1 VSEYQYYEF
10 QAIDRPLTEGQMR
23 ELRSISSR
31 ADITPTRFT
40 NFYTFG
46 DFKGNPAR
54 MIEKYFDAYLYLANW
69 GTRKFTLRL
78 PRQGLDLGRV
88 QLYCAGESASVRA
101 KGEFVILD
109 FCSEEEGG
117 DWEEEGQGWLSSLIP
132 LRADIVGGDYRA
144 LYLAWLL
151 CAQGRELEEDAIEPL
166 CPPGLSTLSAPLRA
180 FADFLRID
188 NDWIE
193 AAAAGSPPLVELG
206 WREDCQRWVSALPD
220 SEKTALLVDLV
231 KGGESHV
238 RAQLLRRFR
247 AAVEGTGHSGASPQP
262 RTVADLLAL
271 ARKRGEERRRK
282 EAERQARERAR
293 REREAAAARE
303 SYLAKLAQREPEVW
317 ARVDALIA
325 TKRPGDY
332 DQAVQL
338 LKDLWDLGLRS
349 GRSTEIQ
356 AHIHQLRHQ
365 HAKKPSFLR
374 RLTQCRLTPPE
385 QPAPLAR
392 QRRPPGK

>member
-69 GTRKFTLRL
+69 GTRKFTLRF
-78 PRQGLDLGRV
+78 PCQGLAFKRA
-88 QLYCAGESASVRA
+88 QLYCAGESASARI

-109 FCSEEEGG
+109 FCSQEEGG
-117 DWEEEGQGWLSSLIP
+117 DWEEDGQGWLSSLIP
-132 LRADIVGGDYRA
+132 LRADIAGGDYRA

-151 CAQGRELEEDAIEPL
+151 CAQGGELEDDTSEPP
-166 CPPGLSTLSAPLRA
+166 CPHGLRTLSAPLRA

-188 NDWIE
+188 SDWME
-193 AAAAGSPPLVELG
+193 VAAARSPPLVELAVG
-206 WREDCQRWVSALPD
+206 KDFQRWVCALPD
-220 SEKTALLVDLV
+220 SEKTALLVDLA

-238 RAQLLRRFR
+238 RGQLLRRFR
-247 AAVEGTGHSGASPQP
+247 TAVEGTGHSGTSLRP

-271 ARKRGEERRRK
+271 AQRHGEDRRRK
-282 EAERQARERAR
+282 EAERQARERVR

-303 SYLAKLAQREPEVW
+303 SYLAGLAQREPEVW

-338 LKDLWDLGLRS
+338 LQDLRDLGLRL

-356 AHIHQLRHQ
+356 AHIRQLQDQ
-365 HAKKPSFLR
+365 HANKPSFLR
-374 RLTQCRLTPPE
+374 RLTQSELTSPE
-385 QPAPLAR
+385 QAVPLAP
-392 QRRPPGK
+392 QKRPPGK

>member
-88 QLYCAGESASVRA
+88 RLYCAGESASVRA

-132 LRADIVGGDYRA
+132 LRAEVAGGDYRA

-151 CAQGRELEEDAIEPL
+151 CAQDRELEEDAIEPP
-166 CPPGLSTLSAPLRA
+166 CPPGLSTLSASLRA

-193 AAAAGSPPLVELG
+193 VAAAGSPPLVELG
-206 WREDCQRWVSALPD
+206 LGEDFQRWVSALPD

-247 AAVEGTGHSGASPQP
+247 AAVEGTGHSGTSPQP

-282 EAERQARERAR
+282 EAERQARERAP
-293 REREAAAARE
+293 AR
-303 SYLAKLAQREPEVW
+303 
-317 ARVDALIA
+317 AR
-325 TKRPGDY
+325 G
-332 DQAVQL
+332 
-338 LKDLWDLGLRS
+338 
-349 GRSTEIQ
+349 GRS
-356 AHIHQLRHQ
+356 A
-365 HAKKPSFLR
+365 
-374 RLTQCRLTPPE
+374 
-385 QPAPLAR
+385 
-392 QRRPPGK
+392 

>member
-1 VSEYQYYEF
+1 MSEYQYYEF

-46 DFKGNPAR
+46 NFKGNPAR
-54 MIEKYFDAYLYLANW
+54 MVEKYFDAYLYLANW
-69 GTRKFTLRL
+69 GTHEFTLRL
-78 PRQGLDLGRV
+78 SCQALDLERA

-109 FCSEEEGG
+109 FCSQDEGG
-117 DWEEEGQGWLSSLIP
+117 DWEEEGQGWLPSLLP
-132 LRADIVGGDYRA
+132 LRADIASGDYRA

-151 CAQGRELEEDAIEPL
+151 CAQGGELEDDATPPP
-166 CPPGLSTLSAPLRA
+166 CPAGLGTLSAPLRA

-188 NDWIE
+188 NDLIE
-193 AAAAGSPPLVELG
+193 VAACGSPALAEFRLG
-206 WREDCQRWVSALPD
+206 EDFQQWVSVLPD
-220 SEKTALLVDLV
+220 SEKTALLVDLA
-231 KGGESHV
+231 KGGELHV

-247 AAVEGTGHSGASPQP
+247 AAIESPRQTVMSPQS
-262 RTVADLLAL
+262 RTVADLLTSS
-271 ARKRGEERRRK
+271 RRHGEERRRK
-282 EAERQARERAR
+282 EAERQRRERAR
-293 REREAAAARE
+293 REREATAARE
-303 SYLAKLAQREPEVW
+303 KYLAGLAQREPEVW

-338 LKDLWDLGLRS
+338 LKDLSDLGIRS

-356 AHIHQLRHQ
+356 AHIHQLQDQ
-365 HAKKPSFLR
+365 HVNKPSFLR
-374 RLTQCRLTPPE
+374 RLAQCGLTS
-385 QPAPLAR
+385 LR
-392 QRRPPGK
+392 

>member
-10 QAIDRPLTEGQMR
+10 QAIDRPLTERQMR

-46 DFKGNPAR
+46 NFKGNPSR
-54 MIEKYFDAYLYLANW
+54 MVEKYFDAYLYLANW
-69 GTRKFTLRL
+69 GTHEFTLRL
-78 PRQGLDLGRV
+78 PCQALDLERA
-88 QLYCAGESASVRA
+88 QLYCAGESASVRV
-101 KGEFVILD
+101 KGEFIILD
-109 FCSEEEGG
+109 FCSQEEGG
-117 DWEEEGQGWLSSLIP
+117 DWEEEGQGCLSSLIP
-132 LRADIVGGDYRA
+132 LRADIASGDDRA

-151 CAQGRELEEDAIEPL
+151 CAQRGELEDDATPPP
-166 CPPGLSTLSAPLRA
+166 CPAGLGTLSAPLRA

-193 AAAAGSPPLVELG
+193 VAACGSPVLAELG
-206 WREDCQRWVSALPD
+206 LGEDFQQWVSVLPD
-220 SEKTALLVDLV
+220 SEKTALLVDLA
-231 KGGESHV
+231 KGGELHV

-247 AAVEGTGHSGASPQP
+247 AAIEGPGHADTSPQS
-262 RTVADLLAL
+262 RTVADLLTL
-271 ARKRGEERRRK
+271 ARKHGEERRRK
-282 EAERQARERAR
+282 EAERQRRERAR
-293 REREAAAARE
+293 REREAAASRE
-303 SYLAKLAQREPEVW
+303 KYLAGLAQREPEAW

-338 LKDLWDLGLRS
+338 LKDLSDLGISS

-356 AHIHQLRHQ
+356 AHIHQLQDQ
-365 HAKKPSFLR
+365 HVNKPSFLR
-374 RLTQCRLTPPE
+374 RLAQCGLTS
-385 QPAPLAR
+385 LR
-392 QRRPPGK
+392 